1 MDMDLDV
8 IDNNDIEYS
17 DKINEIAYKKNSQP
31 VMFREDVSLGG
42 AAESFLAEP
51 QVDTYNKFVT
61 SHALKIKDSKL
72 GNPEVVERRIEE
84 YFALC
89 SDNAQLPSIK
99 ALGLYI
105 GVPYSTL
112 KTYLNDPTSRYYDML
127 TRAKDLCHIILENG
141 ALNNKVNPATYM
153 FTAANFYDMKDTKS
167 VEIGR
172 SSTEKELAAS
182 RESIDA
188 LKNLLRKERD
198 DNVVVEAEYVENG
211 DV

>member
-1 MDMDLDV
+1 MDMELELSKL
-8 IDNNDIEYS
+8 NNDYR
-17 DKINEIAYKKNSQP
+17 DSQYRNNP
-31 VMFREDVSLGG
+31 QPLILREDISLGG
-42 AAESFLAEP
+42 TAESFMAEP
-51 QVDTYNKFVT
+51 QVEEYNNHIID
-61 SHALKIKDSKL
+61 HALKIKDSKL

-84 YFALC
+84 YFELC
-89 SDNAQLPSIK
+89 QRNAQLPSIK

-105 GVPYSTL
+105 GVPFATL

-127 TRAKDLCHIILENG
+127 CRAKDTCHVILENG
-141 ALNNKVNPATYM
+141 ALNNKINPATYM

-188 LKNLLRKERD
+188 LKSLLKKERG
-198 DNVVVEAEYVENG
+198 DNVIVDADYVEVG
-211 DV
+211 DSSA

>member
-1 MDMDLDV
+1 MDI
-8 IDNNDIEYS
+8 IDNRVYANNPKPMIL
-17 DKINEIAYKKNSQP
+17 
-31 VMFREDVSLGG
+31 REDVSLGG

-51 QVDTYNKFVT
+51 QVEEYNIHMVE
-61 SHALKIKDSKL
+61 HALKIKDSKL
-72 GNPEVVERRIEE
+72 GNPEVVEKRIEE
-84 YFALC
+84 YFKLC
-89 SDNAQLPSIK
+89 QHNAQLPSIK

-105 GVPYSTL
+105 GVPYATL

-198 DNVVVEAEYVENG
+198 DNVVMDAEYVEVGGNNA
-211 DV
+211 

>member
-1 MDMDLDV
+1 MFDIQDTSV
-8 IDNNDIEYS
+8 YKNNP
-17 DKINEIAYKKNSQP
+17 QP
-31 VMFREDVSLGG
+31 LVMREDLSLGG

-51 QVDTYNKFVT
+51 QVEEYNNHII

-72 GNPEVVERRIEE
+72 GNPDVVEKRIEE
-84 YFALC
+84 YFMLC
-89 SDNAQLPSIK
+89 QNNAQLPSIK

-105 GVPYSTL
+105 GVPYATL

-127 TRAKDLCHIILENG
+127 SRAKDLCHIILENG

-188 LKNLLRKERD
+188 LKSLLKKERGD
-198 DNVVVEAEYVENG
+198 GVVVDAEYVENG

>member
-1 MDMDLDV
+1 MDDNDLSLSMYE
-8 IDNNDIEYS
+8 NNPKPLSNRQEF
-17 DKINEIAYKKNSQP
+17 A
-31 VMFREDVSLGG
+31 LGG

-51 QVDTYNKFVT
+51 QVYEYNSIVID
-61 SHALKIKDSKL
+61 HALKVKDSKL
-72 GNPEVVERRIEE
+72 GNPEVVERRIGE
-84 YFALC
+84 YFDLC
-89 SDNAQLPSIK
+89 RNKAQLPSIK

-105 GVPYSTL
+105 GVPYATL

-127 TRAKDLCHIILENG
+127 SRAKDLCHVIIENG

-172 SSTEKELAAS
+172 SVTEKELAAS

-188 LKNLLRKERD
+188 LKSLLRKERNE
-198 DNVVVEAEYVENG
+198 NVVTEAEYVEVGGNNA
-211 DV
+211 

>member
-1 MDMDLDV
+1 MDLKLQ
-8 IDNNDIEYS
+8 NNDGYR
-17 DKINEIAYKKNSQP
+17 NNPQP
-31 VMFREDVSLGG
+31 LILREDISLGG

-51 QVDTYNKFVT
+51 QVEEYNNNLID
-61 SHALKIKDSKL
+61 HALKIKDSKL
-72 GNPEVVERRIEE
+72 GNPEVVERRIQE
-84 YFALC
+84 YFDLC
-89 SDNAQLPSIK
+89 QNNAQLPSIK

-105 GVPYSTL
+105 GVPYATL

-127 TRAKDLCHIILENG
+127 SRAKDLCHIILENG

-172 SSTEKELAAS
+172 SATEKELAAS

-188 LKNLLRKERD
+188 LKSLLKKERGE
-198 DNVVVEAEYVENG
+198 NVVIDAEFSESG
-211 DV
+211 EK

>member
-1 MDMDLDV
+1 MDMDTEVLRNESMYR
-8 IDNNDIEYS
+8 NNP
-17 DKINEIAYKKNSQP
+17 QP
-31 VMFREDVSLGG
+31 LMLREDITLGG

-51 QVDTYNKFVT
+51 QVEDYNITLVD
-61 SHALKIKDSKL
+61 HALKVRDGKL
-72 GNPEVVERRIEE
+72 GNPEVVEKRIEE
-84 YFALC
+84 YFKLC
-89 SDNAQLPSIK
+89 HNNAQLPSIK

-105 GVPYSTL
+105 GVPYATL

-127 TRAKDLCHIILENG
+127 SRAKDLCHVILENG

-172 SSTEKELAAS
+172 SATEKELAAS

-188 LKNLLRKERD
+188 LKNLLKKERGD
-198 DNVVVEAEYVENG
+198 SVTVDAEYVEVGDNG
-211 DV
+211 A

>member
-1 MDMDLDV
+1 MDFELTNS
-8 IDNNDIEYS
+8 NN
-17 DKINEIAYKKNSQP
+17 YKNNPQP
-31 VMFREDVSLGG
+31 LILRENISLGG
-42 AAESFLAEP
+42 AAESFMAEP
-51 QVDTYNKFVT
+51 QVENYNREMT

-72 GNPEVVERRIEE
+72 GNPVVVEQRIEE
-84 YFALC
+84 YFSLC
-89 SDNAQLPSIK
+89 QENAQVPSIK

-105 GVPYSTL
+105 GVPYVTL

-127 TRAKDLCHIILENG
+127 TRAKDLCHIIIENG
-141 ALNNKVNPATYM
+141 AINNKINPAVYA

-188 LKNLLRKERD
+188 LKSLLRKERGD
-198 DNVVVEAEYVENG
+198 SGVTVDAEYVERG
-211 DV
+211 DNNA

>member
-1 MDMDLDV
+1 MGMNVD
-8 IDNNDIEYS
+8 IYKNNP
-17 DKINEIAYKKNSQP
+17 QP
-31 VMFREDVSLGG
+31 LIMREDISLGG

-51 QVDTYNKFVT
+51 QVEEYNNNIID
-61 SHALKIKDSKL
+61 HALKIKDSKL

-84 YFALC
+84 YFNLC
-89 SDNAQLPSIK
+89 QHNAQVPSIK

-105 GVPYSTL
+105 GVPYATL

-127 TRAKDLCHIILENG
+127 TRAKDLCHVIIENG
-141 ALNNKVNPATYM
+141 AINNKINPAVYA

-172 SSTEKELAAS
+172 SATEKELAAS

-188 LKNLLRKERD
+188 LKSLLRKERGD
-198 DNVVVEAEYVENG
+198 GVVIDAEYAENG
-211 DV
+211 GINA

>member
-1 MDMDLDV
+1 MNDELSLSMYE
-8 IDNNDIEYS
+8 NNPKPLI
-17 DKINEIAYKKNSQP
+17 
-31 VMFREDVSLGG
+31 MREDLSLGG

-51 QVDTYNKFVT
+51 QVFEYNT
-61 SHALKIKDSKL
+61 TIIDHALKVKDSKL
-72 GNPEVVERRIEE
+72 GNPEVVERRIAE
-84 YFALC
+84 YFDLC
-89 SDNAQLPSIK
+89 RNKAQLPSIK

-105 GVPYSTL
+105 GVPYQTL

-127 TRAKDLCHIILENG
+127 CRAKDLCHVIIENG

-188 LKNLLRKERD
+188 LKSLLKRERGD
-198 DNVVVEAEYVENG
+198 GVVVDAEFKESGVDE
-211 DV
+211 

>member
-1 MDMDLDV
+1 MDVELENSYKRNPQPLIMRQ
-8 IDNNDIEYS
+8 DI
-17 DKINEIAYKKNSQP
+17 
-31 VMFREDVSLGG
+31 SLGG

-51 QVDTYNKFVT
+51 QVEDYNNNMIE
-61 SHALKIKDSKL
+61 HALKIKDSKL
-72 GNPEVVERRIEE
+72 GNPEVVEKRISE
-84 YFALC
+84 YFDLC
-89 SDNAQLPSIK
+89 QDNAQLPSIK

-105 GVPYSTL
+105 GVPYATL

-127 TRAKDLCHIILENG
+127 SRAKDLCHIILENG

-188 LKNLLRKERD
+188 LKSLLKRERGEST
-198 DNVVVEAEYVENG
+198 VVDAEYTESG
-211 DV
+211 GE

>member
-1 MDMDLDV
+1 MDFELQN
-8 IDNNDIEYS
+8 DNNYKNNPQPLMMRQDI
-17 DKINEIAYKKNSQP
+17 
-31 VMFREDVSLGG
+31 SLGG
-42 AAESFLAEP
+42 AAESFMAEP
-51 QVDTYNKFVT
+51 QVEAYNGELVD
-61 SHALKIKDSKL
+61 HALKIRDSKL
-72 GNPEVVERRIEE
+72 GNPAVVEERISE
-84 YFALC
+84 YFDLC
-89 SDNAQLPSIK
+89 RDNAQLPSIK

-127 TRAKDLCHIILENG
+127 SRAKDLCHVILENG

-188 LKNLLRKERD
+188 LKNLLKKERGENTVID
-198 DNVVVEAEYVENG
+198 AEFSESG
-211 DV
+211 EK